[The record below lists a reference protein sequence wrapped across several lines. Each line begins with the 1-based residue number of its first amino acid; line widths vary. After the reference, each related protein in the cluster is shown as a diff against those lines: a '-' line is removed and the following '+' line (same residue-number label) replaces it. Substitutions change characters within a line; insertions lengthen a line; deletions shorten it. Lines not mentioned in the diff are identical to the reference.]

1 MQTLQAKL
9 EEITSKTNLNNAKA
23 QEVTNN
29 QAS

>member
-9 EEITSKTNLNNAKA
+9 EEIMSKANLNNAKA
-23 QEVTNN
+23 QEVANN